1 MTENVLSVMA
11 LVVELITSSVQV
23 LTIAKSV
30 VYVVAPV
37 SVRNVRG
44 PGVWS
49 GNRLVLGNEAI
60 EDFAGLVGRGGG
72 GG

>member
-1 MTENVLSVMA
+1 MA

-30 VYVVAPV
+30 VYVVARV

-44 PGVWS
+44 PDVWP
-49 GNRLVLGNEAI
+49 GNRLVLGNEAV

>member
-30 VYVVAPV
+30 VYVGAPV
-37 SVRNVRG
+37 SVRNVRV
-44 PGVWS
+44 PDVWS
-49 GNRLVLGNEAI
+49 GNRLVLGDEAV
-60 EDFAGLVGRGGG
+60 EDFAGLIGRGGG

>member
-1 MTENVLSVMA
+1 MA

-37 SVRNVRG
+37 SVRSVRV
-44 PGVWS
+44 PDVWP
-49 GNRLVLGNEAI
+49 GNRLVLGNEAV